1 LHNKSTDHFSHMA
14 KSTSIRYIFSP
25 DGKTTTEQVE
35 GVKGKQCAVITS
47 SIEDA
52 LGVVTSRQPT
62 ADFFNDEKRFE
73 NLEEEDWVGTCTTW
87 GCEFEPSYIEKLEEE
102 DWR

>member
-1 LHNKSTDHFSHMA
+1 MA
-14 KSTSIRYIFSP
+14 KSTSVRYIISP
-25 DGKTTTEQVE
+25 DGKTITEQVE
-35 GVKGKQCAVITS
+35 GVKGKQCAVITN

-52 LGVVTSRQPT
+52 LGVVTSRKPT

-87 GCEFEPSYIEKLEEE
+87 GCEFEPSHIEKLEEE

>member
-1 LHNKSTDHFSHMA
+1 MA
-14 KSTSIRYIFSP
+14 KQTSVRYIISP
-25 DGKTTTEQVE
+25 DGKKITEQVE
-35 GVKGKQCAVITS
+35 GVTGNQCAVITK

-52 LGVVTSRQPT
+52 LGVVTSRKLT
-62 ADFFNDEKRFE
+62 AAFYNDDERFE

-87 GCEFEPSYIEKLEEE
+87 GCALEPNRIEKLEEE